1 MFVSR
6 QFREINFVTAL
17 RDVGGSGERS
27 SSGGSE
33 LPLGNTEPLS
43 EAAGA
48 GQEESR
54 EEAGGRVV
62 TGVGKPGPRGGF
74 GPDPQVRRC
83 LLVGDGVRNSVQ
95 VFHGWNFG

>member
-1 MFVSR
+1 MFLLIWGKRDVAFSSLWAVFVSR

-33 LPLGNTEPLS
+33 LPLGNTEPPS

-54 EEAGGRVV
+54 EEAGRG
-62 TGVGKPGPRGGF
+62 RGG
-74 GPDPQVRRC
+74 C
-83 LLVGDGVRNSVQ
+83 
-95 VFHGWNFG
+95 HGSW